1 MILPGEKNRQHK
13 VLSDGGIRLP
23 VKVSNTQ
30 WVEPFRIPRRYHP
43 PFRSDFASVARPV
56 SAIAIH
62 NRPYTHNRLDQWSK
76 RS

>member
-13 VLSDGGIRLP
+13 VLSDGG
-23 VKVSNTQ
+23 VAAGEGKNTQ